1 MFSQL
6 FGSSNQPAAEK
17 KPEPSGDILGSIL
30 GSIAKPATEKKP
42 SQAPKST
49 SDANKHI
56 SKPSA
61 NGKSSDM
68 DREEHRIKKRA
79 PESDK
84 ERSRD
89 AEKGRDSYSNRNG
102 PSDKSA
108 RNGAGDY
115 DPLGNSSIK
124 KDSSKPRLGREDSL
138 DIPIKK
144 KPADPSRRDDGS
156 PKIKKRE
163 PSSPIIKKKEPS
175 SIPPKRPDSS
185 APIKKPDSSAP
196 IRKPESS
203 APRKP
208 ESSTP
213 RKPESS
219 APRRPETSA
228 PIRKPD
234 SSQPPKRP
242 DTSKSPAP
250 RPSAPSSG
258 NSSSRPPQR
267 PSTEQSSR
275 PVNPVQARL
284 KGQELERKMYPGA
297 SAPQKPQLKT
307 SSNPS
312 ASGKPG
318 LSKPSGPSSGSL
330 SKPPQRPPSSGSAP
344 SGKPLVNPGSAGPA
358 KPSGTPGLIK
368 KPVPGGQPP
377 AKPGIRPGSTGSAPP
392 KTMTGK
398 PLLAAK
404 PGIRREDI
412 PKDRVRPMNAPPS
425 KPGAMNI
432 NGKRPNEKGLSSRH
446 EPDVQKKPKMTQAE
460 RGHLFHDI
468 FRGKPKKPMG
478 MGMGKG
484 RGGYSDEE
492 DYDDNDSFIDD
503 GSDPDDEA
511 RKELDK
517 MMGMYR
523 HKVQKRRGWEEESSD
538 METGFDDLQVEE
550 SYSRFK
556 GKLEDQAE
564 FEHIRK
570 EAMEEEKKK
579 KKKKLQID

>member
-1 MFSQL
+1 
-6 FGSSNQPAAEK
+6 
-17 KPEPSGDILGSIL
+17 
-30 GSIAKPATEKKP
+30 
-42 SQAPKST
+42 
-49 SDANKHI
+49 
-56 SKPSA
+56 
-61 NGKSSDM
+61 M

-79 PESDK
+79 PEDDK

-89 AEKGRDSYSNRNG
+89 AERSRDSYSNRNG
-102 PSDKSA
+102 ASDKSA

-115 DPLGNSSIK
+115 DPLGNSGIK
-124 KDSSKPRLGREDSL
+124 KDSSKPKLGREDSL

-144 KPADPSRRDDGS
+144 KPADPSRKDGDGS

-175 SIPPKRPDSS
+175 SLPN
-185 APIKKPDSSAP
+185 KKPDSSAP
-196 IRKPESS
+196 TKKPESS
-203 APRKP
+203 APIRK
-208 ESSTP
+208 
-213 RKPESS
+213 
-219 APRRPETSA
+219 PETSA

-234 SSQPPKRP
+234 STPPTKRP
-242 DTSKSPAP
+242 ETSKSPAP

-258 NSSSRPPQR
+258 NSTNKPPQR
-267 PSTEQSSR
+267 PSSAQTSR
-275 PVNPVQARL
+275 PVNPVQAKL
-284 KGQELERKMYPGA
+284 KGQELDKKLYPGS
-297 SAPQKPQLKT
+297 SAPQKPQLKP
-307 SSNPS
+307 SSNSS
-312 ASGKPG
+312 APAKPG
-318 LSKPSGPSSGSL
+318 LSKPSGSGSGSS
-330 SKPPQRPPSSGSAP
+330 SKPPQKPSSGSAP
-344 SGKPLVNPGSAGPA
+344 QGKPLVKPSSAGPA
-358 KPSGTPGLIK
+358 KPSGTPSLIK
-368 KPVPGGQPP
+368 KPVPGSQPP
-377 AKPGIRPGSTGSAPP
+377 AKTGSRPGSTGSAPP

-404 PGIRREDI
+404 PAIRKEDV
-412 PKDRVRPMNAPPS
+412 PKDRVRPMNAPPN
-425 KPGAMNI
+425 KMGVI

-446 EPDVQKKPKMTQAE
+446 EPDVQKKPKLTQAE

-478 MGMGKG
+478 MGKGRG

-492 DYDDNDSFIDD
+492 DYDENDSFIDD

-550 SYSRFK
+550 SYSRYK
-556 GKLEDQAE
+556 GKLEDEAE

-570 EAMEEEKKK
+570 EAMEEERRK